1 VISTGNWTTLA
12 TEAAAA
18 PVRGAPGSD
27 APVSELSVGDAPG
40 IDAPAGMPIVDSHQ
54 HVWDPSVHAQP
65 WLDSD
70 EALAALRRVFSITEL
85 APQAA
90 AAGVVSTVVIQTI
103 TEPGETPELLA
114 LARSHPL
121 VAAVVGWADLTTA
134 EVAGAL
140 EDLRALPGGEYLAGV
155 RHPLLTEPDADWLDR
170 PDVRRGLAALAT
182 AGLSFDLVLQP
193 SQLPSAVRAAASLP
207 ELTFVLDHLG
217 NVGVDTGPG
226 LDESWAA
233 PFRDLAAL
241 PNTVCKLSGI
251 LSVPGRQRA
260 PARLPAGQQAPGPAK
275 PAAMPVDHLRP
286 YVDLALESFGP
297 KRLMFGSDWPVC
309 TLSASYAGVVAAAAE
324 LTRELS
330 EPERVAIWAGTAR
343 SAYRIP
349 AA

>member
-1 VISTGNWTTLA
+1 MGV
-12 TEAAAA
+12 
-18 PVRGAPGSD
+18 
-27 APVSELSVGDAPG
+27 
-40 IDAPAGMPIVDSHQ
+40 PIVDSHQ
-54 HVWDPSVHAQP
+54 HVWDPSAHAQP

-85 APQAA
+85 VPQAA
-90 AAGVVSTVVIQTI
+90 VAGVVSTVVVQTI

-121 VAAVVGWADLTTA
+121 VAAVVGWADLTAA

-140 EDLRALPGGEYLAGV
+140 DGLRALPGGEYLTGV
-155 RHPLLTEPDADWLDR
+155 RHPLLTESDADWLDR
-170 PDVRRGLAALAT
+170 QDVRRGLAALA
-182 AGLSFDLVLQP
+182 ASGLSFDLVLQP
-193 SQLPSAVRAAASLP
+193 SQLPGAIRAAASLP

-217 NVGVDTGPG
+217 NVDVDTGPD

-251 LSVPGRQRA
+251 LSVPGRPPG
-260 PARLPAGQQAPGPAK
+260 PAQLPAGLTALGP
-275 PAAMPVDHLRP
+275 PVDHLRP

-309 TLSASYAGVVAAAAE
+309 TLTASYASVVAAAAE
-324 LTRELS
+324 LIRELS
-330 EPERVAIWAGTAR
+330 KAEQVAIWAGTAR
-343 SAYRIP
+343 SAYRI
-349 AA
+349 AAA

>member
-1 VISTGNWTTLA
+1 MPASSALA
-12 TEAAAA
+12 SG
-18 PVRGAPGSD
+18 V
-27 APVSELSVGDAPG
+27 
-40 IDAPAGMPIVDSHQ
+40 PAGVPIVDSHQ
-54 HVWDPSVHAQP
+54 HVWDPSAHAQP

-85 APQAA
+85 VPQAA

-103 TEPGETPELLA
+103 TEPGETPELLV

-121 VAAVVGWADLTTA
+121 VAAVVGWADLTAA

-140 EDLRALPGGEYLAGV
+140 DNLRSLPGGEYLAGV

-170 PDVRRGLAALAT
+170 PDVRRGLAALAA

-193 SQLPSAVRAAASLP
+193 SQLPGAVRAAASLP
-207 ELTFVLDHLG
+207 ELMFVLDHLG
-217 NVGVDTGPG
+217 NVDVETRPRP
-226 LDESWAA
+226 DESWAA

-251 LSVPGRQRA
+251 LSVPGRRPSPGQPLAGPKA
-260 PARLPAGQQAPGPAK
+260 PRPA
-275 PAAMPVDHLRP
+275 VDHLRP

-297 KRLMFGSDWPVC
+297 ERLMFGSDWPVC

-330 EPERVAIWAGTAR
+330 EPEQAAILAGTAR
-343 SAYRIP
+343 SVYRFS